1 MIPYYEQLTDQ
12 EKEELQYVIRLLQR
26 QTFLLERKYEKR
38 SGRLVYNKDYRI
50 ADYHLEFLKEYFQIA
65 GIELKENS
73 HMGILYIEGETI
85 LGEKI
90 PKLAT
95 IYLLILKLL
104 YDEHMEES
112 SVSNNIYTSI
122 GEINEKIGEFHL
134 LKNLSSITE
143 MRRAIALLK
152 RYQMIE
158 PLDVLEELNEDTR
171 MIIYPCVNVVLMADD
186 VRKLIES
193 FRKED
198 ERGNHDGEETAVQGV
213 IEDLSE

>member
-1 MIPYYEQLTDQ
+1 MIPYYEQLTDE
-12 EKEELQYVIRLLQR
+12 EKEQLQHVIRLLQR

-38 SGRLVYNKDYRI
+38 SGRLVYNKDFRI
-50 ADYHLEFLKEYFQIA
+50 ADYHQEFLREYFRIA

-95 IYLLILKLL
+95 IYLLILKLI
-104 YDEHMEES
+104 YDEHMEEAS
-112 SVSNNIYTSI
+112 ASNNIYTSI
-122 GEINEKIGEFHL
+122 GEMNEKIGEFHL

-158 PLDVLEELNEDTR
+158 PLDVLEELNESTR
-171 MIIYPCVNVVLMADD
+171 MIIYPCVNVLLMADD

-193 FRKED
+193 FTKED
-198 ERGNHDGEETAVQGV
+198 EHGNDGGEETALQGI